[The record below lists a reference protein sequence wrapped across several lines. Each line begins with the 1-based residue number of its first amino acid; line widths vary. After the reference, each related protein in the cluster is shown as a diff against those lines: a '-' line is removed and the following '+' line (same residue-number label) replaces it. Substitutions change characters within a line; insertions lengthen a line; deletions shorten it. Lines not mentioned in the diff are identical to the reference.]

1 MEVNKLIDEL
11 VEVMKDR
18 KEDIMLRPH
27 TSYLFEKDS
36 DKILKK
42 IGEKTSD
49 VIIACKNAS
58 KEEQIY
64 EISDLMYNLMVLMMK
79 QNIEI
84 KSIIEELE
92 KKGKKNSNKKST
104 KSVYPSIH

>member
-1 MEVNKLIDEL
+1 MEVNKLIEEL
-11 VEVMKDR
+11 VEVIKER
-18 KEDIMLRPH
+18 KNDIIF
-27 TSYLFEKDS
+27 SYLFEEES

-42 IGEKTSD
+42 IGEKSSE

-58 KEEQIY
+58 KEEQVH
-64 EISDLMYNLMVLMMK
+64 EISDLIYNLMVLMMK

-84 KSIIEELE
+84 ENVIEEL
-92 KKGKKNSNKKST
+92 GKRRNMTLNKKST